1 MTKRYY
7 AFFLDEPASPA
18 FCSLDKMY
26 VGTAE
31 ELLTATNRLE
41 ADGRYLD
48 SVKAVREYLNGN
60 RKAVHS
66 IAYQERPALEPV
78 KLVSESKLLVPEK
91 EWEHLNAWRCPYEMK
106 ISGAVISQIIVKHE
120 NKYYRCVRAWMK
132 DLSYQAADDSWDRLD
147 GDFWGN
153 RSILDVSILPDGHFQ
168 INNLLYVVE
177 DIHKTIEEATMNI
190 QNPECLVFNKI
201 CDEVFGD
208 G

>member
-1 MTKRYY
+1 MSRNYY
-7 AFFLDEPASPA
+7 AFFLDEPASPD
-18 FCSLDKMY
+18 FCSFDKMY

-66 IAYQERPALEPV
+66 IAYRERPALEPV
-78 KLVSESKLLVPEK
+78 ELVSESKLIIPKK
-91 EWEHLNAWRCPYEMK
+91 EWEHLNVWRCPYEMK
-106 ISGAVISQIIVKHE
+106 ISGAVVSQIVVKYGE
-120 NKYYRCVRAWMK
+120 QYCRCMRAWMK
-132 DLSYQAADDSWDRLD
+132 DLSYQGADDSWNKLD
-147 GDFWGN
+147 GGFWGN
-153 RSILDVSILPDGHFQ
+153 RSILNVSALPDGHFQ

-177 DIHKTIEEATMNI
+177 DKHDTIEEAAKNI
-190 QNPECLVFNKI
+190 QNPESIVFDKI